1 MTKQGKVYLIGAG
14 PGDPG
19 LLSIKAMEC
28 LQTADA
34 VVYDRLA
41 DPRILA
47 YAKDDAEMVYVG
59 KASANHT
66 MRQPDINKLL
76 VKLAAEGKTVARLKG
91 GDPFVFGRGGDKS
104 GFPQNRPVQSAVSFG
119 RAFELSKHLL
129 LMPSVVVNFVAR

>member
-19 LLSIKAMEC
+19 LLGLKAKEC

-41 DPRILA
+41 DPRILSFA
-47 YAKDDAEMVYVG
+47 RKDAEMVYVG

-76 VKLAAEGKTVARLKG
+76 VKLAAEGKVVARLKG
-91 GDPFVFGRGGDKS
+91 GDPLSSAAVAKKPSNCVKQACRLS
-104 GFPQNRPVQSAVSFG
+104 SFPA
-119 RAFELSKHLL
+119 
-129 LMPSVVVNFVAR
+129 